1 MKASVLQLFGVP
13 SPKMGWGKAVLLF
26 CCLIAGF
33 ADLQT
38 TNVILNHGLGEA
50 NPVMRLAQEQLG
62 AWWLIPKIGATFLVM
77 WLLSRSNKL
86 SHIAFVVALISTPV
100 LNNLIVIASIT

>member
-1 MKASVLQLFGVP
+1 MKAAFSQLFDARG
-13 SPKMGWGKAVLLF
+13 PKMGLGKALLLLI
-26 CCLIAGF
+26 CLIAGC

-38 TNVILNHGLGEA
+38 TNVILDHGMGEA
-50 NPVMRLAQEQLG
+50 NPIMRLAQEHLG
-62 AWWLIPKIGATFLVM
+62 VWWLIPKLGTVFLVV

-100 LNNLIVIASIT
+100 LNNLILIASIT